1 MNETLTIRT
10 ERVDDLPLLLAQ
22 MQRMGIA
29 RLLDAHF
36 PTHGNRE
43 GLSLGTV
50 TMLWLTHLLSQADHR
65 MNRVQP
71 WAERRLETLRGC
83 SDRQLEVR
91 DLGDDRLADVLRH
104 LSDDARWREFEGE
117 LTGQLVRVY
126 DLRSDCVRLDSTT
139 ASSYGTVGED
149 GLLQLGHSKDHRP
162 DLPQL
167 KVMLATLDPLGM
179 PMATEVLSGQRADDP
194 LYLPAI
200 ARVRACL
207 KQPGLLYVGD
217 CKMAALETRASIQA
231 HGDFYLCPLSA
242 LQMSSDQVAQ
252 QLAALRESSQPL
264 TTVERTGAD
273 GQTHCIAQG
282 YQFSEVITAQSE
294 GASYTWT
301 ERRLLVRSEAATRT
315 AETALRT
322 RLGQV
327 QRAVAELL
335 VRRQGKPVLADRAA
349 VEQAVADTLV
359 HFRVEGLLVVTVS
372 EQLTEQ
378 SVRAYRNR
386 PATVRTTRQF
396 TISSEVQTDA
406 VTSAIEQ
413 LGWRVYATNQVADLL
428 SLAQAVEA
436 YRDEYLVERNFG
448 RLKGHPLSLSPMY
461 VERDDHATGLVRLL
475 SIALRVLTLIEFV
488 VRRQLAQEGAT
499 LAGLYAGN
507 PKRATTHP
515 TTERL
520 LEAFQEITLT
530 LVIEP
535 HQTRRHVT
543 ALSPLQQRVVAL
555 LGFTPTIYTKLAGDS
570 SEPRENERTVSA

>member
-1 MNETLTIRT
+1 MNEPLTIRT

-36 PTHGNRE
+36 PTHGNRA
-43 GLSLGTV
+43 GLSLGRV
-50 TMLWLTHLLSQADHR
+50 TIIWLTHVLSQADHR

-71 WAERRLETLRGC
+71 WAERRLETLQGC
-83 SDRQLEVR
+83 SDAPLEVR

-104 LSDDARWREFEGE
+104 LSDDERWCAFEQE

-126 DLRSDCVRLDSTT
+126 DLHADCVRLDSTT
-139 ASSYGTVGED
+139 ASSYGAVSED
-149 GLLQLGHSKDHRP
+149 GLLQWGHSKDHRP

-167 KVMLATLDPLGM
+167 KVMLATLDPLGL
-179 PMATEVLSGQRADDP
+179 PLATEVLSGERADDP

-207 KQPGLLYVGD
+207 NRPGLLYVGD
-217 CKMAALETRASIQA
+217 CKMAALDTRASIQA
-231 HGDFYLCPLSA
+231 AGDYYLCPLSA
-242 LQMSSDQVAQ
+242 LQIPPERLAQ
-252 QLAALRESSQPL
+252 QVVAKRTSGQPRL
-264 TTVERTGAD
+264 SVERTGAD

-282 YQFSEVITAQSE
+282 YEDSETITAQLE
-294 GASYTWT
+294 GVSYTWT
-301 ERRLLVRSEAATRT
+301 ERRRLLRSAAAAHA
-315 AETALRT
+315 AETALRA
-322 RLGQV
+322 RLRQA
-327 QRAVAELL
+327 QTEVAELV

-349 VEQAVADTLV
+349 VEQALAETVAHL
-359 HFRVEGLLVVTVS
+359 RVEGLLAVTVS
-372 EQLTEQ
+372 EQVIEQ
-378 SVRAYRNR
+378 QVRAYRDR
-386 PATVRTTRQF
+386 PATGRTQRQF
-396 TISSEVQTDA
+396 TISSEVEPEA
-406 VTSAIEQ
+406 LASAIEQ
-413 LGWRVYATNQVADLL
+413 LGWRVYATNQGADGL
-428 SLAQAVEA
+428 SLPQAVEA

-448 RLKGHPLSLSPMY
+448 RVIRHPLSLSPMY

-475 SIALRVLTLIEFV
+475 SLALRVLTLLEFV
-488 VRRQLAQEGAT
+488 VRRQLAQEGTT

-543 ALSPLQQRVVAL
+543 ALSPLQQRVLAL
-555 LGFTPTIYTKLAGDS
+555 LEFTPTIYTKLCGDS
-570 SEPRENERTVSA
+570 SDPP

>member
-1 MNETLTIRT
+1 MNEPLTIRT
-10 ERVDDLPLLLAQ
+10 ERVDDIPLLLAQ

-29 RLLDAHF
+29 RLLDEHF

-43 GLSLGTV
+43 GLSLGELTII
-50 TMLWLTHLLSQADHR
+50 WLTHVLSEADHR

-83 SDRQLEVR
+83 SAESLEVR
-91 DLGDDRLADVLRH
+91 DLADDRLADVLRH
-104 LSDDARWREFEGE
+104 LSDDEHWRAFEQE

-126 DLRSDCVRLDSTT
+126 DLRADCVRLDSTT
-139 ASSYGTVGED
+139 ASSYGAVSED

-179 PMATEVLSGQRADDP
+179 PLATEALSGERADDP

-207 KQPGLLYVGD
+207 NSVGLLYVGD
-217 CKMAALETRASIQA
+217 CKMAALATRASIQA
-231 HGDFYLCPLSA
+231 AGDFYLCPLPAVQVSA
-242 LQMSSDQVAQ
+242 DQLARE
-252 QLAALRESSQPL
+252 LAALRESSQPL
-264 TTVERTGAD
+264 LTVERRGVD
-273 GQTHCIAQG
+273 GQTHCIAHG
-282 YQFSEVITAQSE
+282 YECSQTITAQLE
-294 GASYTWT
+294 GGPFTWT
-301 ERRLLVRSEAATRT
+301 ERRLLVRSQVAARA
-315 AETALRT
+315 AETALRA
-322 RLGQV
+322 RLGQA
-327 QRAVAELL
+327 QTAVADL
-335 VRRQGKPVLADRAA
+335 VLRRQGKPVPTSRAA
-349 VEQAVADTLV
+349 VEQAVAETV
-359 HFRVEGLLVVTVS
+359 AHFRVEGLLTVTVS
-372 EQLTEQ
+372 EQLSEQ
-378 SVRAYRNR
+378 PVRAYGKR
-386 PATVRTTRQF
+386 PATVRTQRQF
-396 TISSEVQTDA
+396 TISSEVEPEALTN
-406 VTSAIEQ
+406 AIEQ
-413 LGWRVYATNQVADLL
+413 LGWRVYATNQGADEL
-428 SLAQAVEA
+428 SLPQAVEA

-475 SIALRVLTLIEFV
+475 SIALRVLTLVEFV
-488 VRRQLAQEGAT
+488 VRRQLAQEEAS

-530 LVIEP
+530 MVIEP

-543 ALSPLQQRVVAL
+543 ALSALQQRVLAL
-555 LGFTPTIYTKLAGDS
+555 LEFTPIIYTKLCGDS
-570 SEPRENERTVSA
+570 SEPP